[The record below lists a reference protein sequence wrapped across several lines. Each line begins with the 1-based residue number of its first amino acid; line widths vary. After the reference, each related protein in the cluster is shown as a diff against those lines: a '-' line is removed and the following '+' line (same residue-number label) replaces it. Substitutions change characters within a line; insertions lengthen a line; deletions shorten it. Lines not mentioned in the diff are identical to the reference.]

1 MTTTKDLT
9 TKTREIS
16 VKGIVFDHARIDTS
30 HCLANGLFRP
40 VMRGARS
47 ASPLDVTYT
56 YKTFT
61 FRWQNPSGHLCIKDQ
76 SVFLAIHRIAAPA
89 KRTKRTDKECSDAIR
104 LSAWDALELGLEATN
119 LECLTIG
126 VTAREIAHTLGLKI
140 SGPAISR
147 IEESLERLASTSFS
161 IYQKDSAE
169 ACWRAQ
175 LIGLAQGD
183 GELQIAFNP
192 MLSKALIS
200 TPTTF
205 VDMDE
210 VRILRTDAALRLLVW
225 LSGWLRPCEG
235 KRIGLD
241 LLVKHIWGDCS
252 SGDALYGR
260 RISVKKALE
269 EIDAKTAWD
278 CKYDDGSKSAYVQ
291 RKKLGEAGRAITN
304 LID

>member
-1 MTTTKDLT
+1 MTN
-9 TKTREIS
+9 TKTLTAKKREIS

-30 HCLANGLFRP
+30 HCLADGLFRP
-40 VMRGARS
+40 IMRGARS
-47 ASPLDVTYT
+47 ESPLDVTYP
-56 YKTFT
+56 YKTVT
-61 FRWQNPSGHLCIKDQ
+61 FRWQSPVGRLCIKDQ
-76 SVFLAIHRIAAPA
+76 SVFLGIHRIAAQPGRA
-89 KRTKRTDKECSDAIR
+89 KRTGQECSDADQ
-104 LSAWDALELGLEATN
+104 LSARDALKLDLDASN
-119 LECLTIG
+119 LECLTIA

-161 IYQKDSAE
+161 ICRKDSAE
-169 ACWRAQ
+169 AYWRAQ

-192 MLSKALIS
+192 LLSKALVLA
-200 TPTTF
+200 PTTF

-210 VRILRTDAALRLLVW
+210 VRKLKTDAAVRLLVW

-241 LLVKHIWGDCS
+241 LLVKHVWGDCS

-304 LID
+304 

>member
-1 MTTTKDLT
+1 MTTTKALT
-9 TKTREIS
+9 AKRREIS
-16 VKGIVFDHARIDTS
+16 KGIVFDHARIDTS
-30 HCLANGLFRP
+30 HCLADGLLRP
-40 VMRGARS
+40 ILRGAHS
-47 ASPLDVTYT
+47 ESPLDVTYP
-56 YKTFT
+56 YKTVT
-61 FRWQNPSGHLCIKDQ
+61 FRWQSPAGRLCIKDQ
-76 SVFLAIHRIAAPA
+76 SFFLAIHRIAAQPGRA
-89 KRTKRTDKECSDAIR
+89 QRTGQECSDADQ
-104 LSAWDALELGLEATN
+104 LSARDALKLDLDASN
-119 LECLTIG
+119 LECLTIA

-161 IYQKDSAE
+161 IYRKDSAE
-169 ACWRAQ
+169 AYWRAQ
-175 LIGLAQGD
+175 LIGLTQGD

-192 MLSKALIS
+192 LLSEALVLA
-200 TPTTF
+200 PTTF

-210 VRILRTDAALRLLVW
+210 LRKLKTVAAVRLLV
-225 LSGWLRPCEG
+225 WLRPCEG

-241 LLVKHIWGDCS
+241 LLVKHVWGDSS

-278 CKYDDGSKSAYVQ
+278 CKYDFGSKSAYVQ

-304 LID
+304 